1 MNTEARLG
9 ENTKFT
15 VVGDGNGFMSRVI
28 LVEPD
33 WTVHGEHL
41 PNRFVLKITSC
52 MHVLNVLDQMNLQ
65 DKSESALWS
74 IFEYE
79 AQGLHNREVNLYEII
94 GKWNMDD
101 VLMSP
106 KVFFSKKFDSENLTK
121 GFFAM
126 EYVDNAIT
134 RHLYI
139 NLKSYELHSI
149 LKSLAVFQAESLK
162 LNKREQESVT
172 GYDLEK
178 IVGKMFSQNGLN
190 SIFEQV
196 RQINKEELSEA
207 ADKIAVFGVELVNFD
222 LVKNLNNYLGIK
234 KNVLVHGDLWSANIM
249 WKENKD
255 EFRVDKIIDYQSI
268 HLGNPAEDLVRL
280 FISTLSGSERQK
292 YWEKLLEQFYEYFI
306 EALED
311 KNVPY
316 TLEQLKESYRLYFV
330 TGSLLMLPMFGPI
343 AEVKLA
349 EMSDPDEVKKYREI
363 LTEKTKRL
371 LNDMEHRH
379 LYTREIIKKWK

>member
-1 MNTEARLG
+1 
-9 ENTKFT
+9 
-15 VVGDGNGFMSRVI
+15 MSRVI

-139 NLKSYELHSI
+139 NLKSYELHSVTYICTFI
-149 LKSLAVFQAESLK
+149 LQFVS
-162 LNKREQESVT
+162 
-172 GYDLEK
+172 
-178 IVGKMFSQNGLN
+178 GL
-190 SIFEQV
+190 F
-196 RQINKEELSEA
+196 
-207 ADKIAVFGVELVNFD
+207 
-222 LVKNLNNYLGIK
+222 
-234 KNVLVHGDLWSANIM
+234 
-249 WKENKD
+249 
-255 EFRVDKIIDYQSI
+255 
-268 HLGNPAEDLVRL
+268 
-280 FISTLSGSERQK
+280 
-292 YWEKLLEQFYEYFI
+292 
-306 EALED
+306 
-311 KNVPY
+311 
-316 TLEQLKESYRLYFV
+316 
-330 TGSLLMLPMFGPI
+330 
-343 AEVKLA
+343 
-349 EMSDPDEVKKYREI
+349 
-363 LTEKTKRL
+363 
-371 LNDMEHRH
+371 
-379 LYTREIIKKWK
+379 